1 MYIYNNNFNQQIF
14 SIDKNTFKAI
24 LKNEE
29 LYLPIRWNNNN
40 FVLTL
45 QKLYREYTSEIRKQF
60 QTNGY
65 NRVDTKKCEDKIK
78 KVCYLI
84 IEVVKAYLNGLPAE
98 AFKKFDKV
106 MKTLNVTPLKIYG
119 NNDVKQF
126 NYPDNEKINL
136 YRVASINDNSVY
148 DRSRIFHVPFN
159 LRSKISTNR
168 YSIAGYPSL
177 YLASSI
183 ELCCEEIHYNHHEQL
198 GIVSR
203 FELNKNINPDQIEI
217 IELGIKPQDF
227 IEEHKLMNRDYMRR
241 RIDKSHLNKTDVYEA
256 YLLWYPLIAAC
267 SFIRVNKKDPFSV
280 EYVIPQILMQWIRTK
295 LNNNEKLIGV
305 RYFSCASVKASDMG
319 FNYVFPAIKEN
330 LGEPFCP
337 VLNESFKLTK
347 PYYLHEFNK
356 LYECE
361 YELND
366 DDNLD
371 HATIT
376 EEEYRL
382 AAYYLKN
389 NVGLI
394 EVEKAIFGRS
404 DNGCS
409 ARKVLIKL
417 GVDVYYRG
425 LLLYQSIDEAILYAT
440 GELKNTLI
448 EIKRRGL
455 Y

>member
-65 NRVDTKKCEDKIK
+65 NSVDTKKCEDKIK
-78 KVCYLI
+78 KVCDLI

-227 IEEHKLMNRDYMRR
+227 IEENKIMKEVHSCVKL
-241 RIDKSHLNKTDVYEA
+241 S
-256 YLLWYPLIAAC
+256 P
-267 SFIRVNKKDPFSV
+267 SF
-280 EYVIPQILMQWIRTK
+280 
-295 LNNNEKLIGV
+295 
-305 RYFSCASVKASDMG
+305 
-319 FNYVFPAIKEN
+319 
-330 LGEPFCP
+330 
-337 VLNESFKLTK
+337 
-347 PYYLHEFNK
+347 
-356 LYECE
+356 
-361 YELND
+361 
-366 DDNLD
+366 
-371 HATIT
+371 
-376 EEEYRL
+376 
-382 AAYYLKN
+382 
-389 NVGLI
+389 
-394 EVEKAIFGRS
+394 
-404 DNGCS
+404 S
-409 ARKVLIKL
+409 AL
-417 GVDVYYRG
+417 
-425 LLLYQSIDEAILYAT
+425 
-440 GELKNTLI
+440 
-448 EIKRRGL
+448 
-455 Y
+455 